1 MISRRRCLGLLGAL
15 PVALSACA
23 GSAESDASSAAEAV
37 QTRAA
42 GRYDVVIIGAGMAG
56 LRAAQVLLSAGK
68 NVVVLEARDRIGGRI
83 RTDRTAFGVPIEL
96 GASWFH
102 DGTHNPLVAV
112 AKSARVE
119 TVASD
124 YSESVWRDGAMLS
137 AADSDA
143 MYDTFQK
150 QIKKATKATGPDVSV
165 RTALE
170 GVIGELSLADRDA
183 FEFEIATNVDYDQG
197 EQASLVSARRY
208 NDDGS
213 FSEVNNRIVKGY
225 EGIVAAVGKAI
236 PVKTGETVKL
246 VAQKAD
252 HVEVHS
258 TSGVFTAER
267 VIVTLPVGV
276 LQSGSVEFSPPL
288 SARKTGV
295 ISRIGMG
302 CLSKTFLRF
311 PSIFWPTESDFV
323 SRVPAAD
330 DRGNW
335 ACWINLGKLIGAPVL
350 GAING
355 GAHARKVEGSSDEDN
370 VRDAMA
376 ALRTMFPDA
385 PDPIGILQ
393 TRWSHDPLALGSY
406 SYMRVGALPGDRA
419 AMGEPEG
426 AVWFAGEAC
435 SVGHAGTTHGAYLS
449 GEATAQALLR
459 G

>member
-1 MISRRRCLGLLGAL
+1 M
-15 PVALSACA
+15 AC
-23 GSAESDASSAAEAV
+23 SSDAASEASSDRQAV
-37 QTRAA
+37 TKRAA
-42 GRYDVVIIGAGMAG
+42 GSYDVVIVGAGMAG
-56 LRAAQVLLSAGK
+56 LRAAQVLLAAGK
-68 NVVVLEARDRIGGRI
+68 SVVVLEARDRIGGRVH
-83 RTDRTAFGVPIEL
+83 TDRAAFGAPMEL
-96 GASWFH
+96 GASWLH
-102 DGTHNPLVAV
+102 DGMHNPLVAI
-112 AKSARVE
+112 AKSAGVQ
-119 TVASD
+119 TVPSD
-124 YSESVWRDGAMLS
+124 YSESVWRNGAMLA

-143 MYDTFQK
+143 MYDAFQK
-150 QIKKATKATGPDVSV
+150 QLKKATKATGPDVSV

-170 GVIGELSLADRDA
+170 AVVGDLSPADRDA
-183 FEFEIATNVDYDQG
+183 LEFEISTNVDYDQG

-213 FSEVNNRIVKGY
+213 FSEIENRIVKGY
-225 EGIVAAVGKAI
+225 EGVVAAAGQAI

-252 HVEVHS
+252 RVEVHA
-258 TSGVFTAER
+258 TSGVFHARR
-267 VIVTLPVGV
+267 VIVTLPIGV

-288 SARKTGV
+288 SARKSGV
-295 ISRIGMG
+295 IGRIGMG
-302 CLSKTFLRF
+302 CLSKTFLKF
-311 PSIFWPTESDFV
+311 PGIFWPIKSDFV
-323 SRVPAAD
+323 SRIPAAG

-385 PDPIGILQ
+385 PDPTGILQ

-406 SYMRVGALPGDRA
+406 SYMRVGALAGDRA
-419 AMGEPEG
+419 AMSEPDG
-426 AVWFAGEAC
+426 ALYVAGEAC

-449 GEATAQALLR
+449 GEATARALLR